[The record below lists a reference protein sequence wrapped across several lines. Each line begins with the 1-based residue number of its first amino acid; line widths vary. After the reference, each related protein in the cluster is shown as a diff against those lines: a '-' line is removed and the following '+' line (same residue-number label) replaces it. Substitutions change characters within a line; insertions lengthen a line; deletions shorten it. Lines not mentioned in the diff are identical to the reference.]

1 MKILIYIK
9 SLIVKL
15 PIFHKKVETWIDILD
30 SQIDDEGKK
39 YQFDVDVDE
48 DGPFIIWEP
57 GHIEDR

>member
-1 MKILIYIK
+1 
-9 SLIVKL
+9 L

-57 GHIEDR
+57 EHIEDR